1 MSSLEKDTFAKA
13 SLVPAEFECGA
24 DVGLKLPSDNSEICE
39 GKASENNENIS
50 ERRLIRIFGTEAGM
64 PAYSKQRVSL
74 FPAVSP
80 VTEIPKKVSGSVNS
94 KLQFS
99 SLSMLIFPEIL
110 SFLSVRTKSAFA
122 V

>member
-13 SLVPAEFECGA
+13 SLVPAEFEWGA
-24 DVGLKLPSDNSEICE
+24 DVDLKLPSDNSEMCE
-39 GKASENNENIS
+39 GKASENSENIS
-50 ERRLIRIFGTEAGM
+50 ERRLISIFGTEAGM

-80 VTEIPKKVSGSVNS
+80 VMEIPKMVSGSVNS
-94 KLQFS
+94 KRQFS

-110 SFLSVRTKSAFA
+110 SFLSVKTKSAFA